1 MILRIYSNF
10 EIPSPEFVARQM
22 LGLWFSSIS
31 NFCSTV
37 SYKRK
42 MWMHGSE
49 PSSNSLSSASERGK
63 PSWVSHI
70 GAPTHPL
77 SNPIFTQSSN
87 VISVIFLLPMA
98 CRFRLPLCI
107 YLIPVIR
114 KPLARLAVLPCTP
127 SAWKKWVPR
136 QAVFSLAVVPVYGLP
151 LCFPGDRLKCVA

>member
-31 NFCSTV
+31 SFCSTV

-42 MWMHGSE
+42 IWMHGSP
-49 PSSNSLSSASERGK
+49 PSSNSLSSASIVGK

-70 GAPTHPL
+70 DAPTHPL
-77 SNPIFTQSSN
+77 SNPTFTQSSN

-98 CRFRLPLCI
+98 CRFRSPLCI
-107 YLIPVIR
+107 YLIPVIGL
-114 KPLARLAVLPCTP
+114 PLF
-127 SAWKKWVPR
+127 AWKKWVPR
-136 QAVFSLAVVPVYGLP
+136 QAVFSLAVVPVYEACRSLSHRA
-151 LCFPGDRLKCVA
+151 RLKCIA